1 MRKTL
6 LSLAAVGIGLGAAGW
21 ILTAPET
28 LEAGFAAGH
37 KADAQNGSLVF
48 AAAGCSSCHTAPDS
62 PDNAEDAPPVLAGG
76 QAFDSDFGTFYAP
89 NISSDPTAG
98 IGGWTL
104 PQFARAVTAG
114 VSPEGRHYYP
124 AFPYAAYQHMT
135 ESDVADLFAYL
146 QTLPAAEAEA
156 PAHAV
161 PFPFNIRRGLGAWKL
176 AFMPDE
182 YAVGGGLTP
191 EQERG
196 RYLAEGLAH
205 CGECH
210 TPRNAAGG
218 LLPKRWLAGAPNP
231 DGKGQ
236 IPNITPAE
244 LTWSQAD
251 LVEYF
256 TSGFTP
262 DYDTAG
268 GQMAHVVAN
277 LAKLP
282 QADREAIAAYLQA
295 VPPVADETPA
305 E

>member
-1 MRKTL
+1 M
-6 LSLAAVGIGLGAAGW
+6 
-21 ILTAPET
+21 
-28 LEAGFAAGH
+28 
-37 KADAQNGSLVF
+37 
-48 AAAGCSSCHTAPDS
+48 
-62 PDNAEDAPPVLAGG
+62 
-76 QAFDSDFGTFYAP
+76 
-89 NISSDPTAG
+89 
-98 IGGWTL
+98 
-104 PQFARAVTAG
+104 
-114 VSPEGRHYYP
+114 
-124 AFPYAAYQHMT
+124 
-135 ESDVADLFAYL
+135 
-146 QTLPAAEAEA
+146 
-156 PAHAV
+156 
-161 PFPFNIRRGLGAWKL
+161 
-176 AFMPDE
+176 
-182 YAVGGGLTP
+182 GGGLTP